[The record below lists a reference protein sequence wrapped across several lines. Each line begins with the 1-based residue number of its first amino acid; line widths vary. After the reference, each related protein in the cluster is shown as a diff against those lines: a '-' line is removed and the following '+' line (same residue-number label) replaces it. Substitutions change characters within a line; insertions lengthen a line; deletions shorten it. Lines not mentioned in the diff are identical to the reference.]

1 MKKAFLNILP
11 GLFLLGGVFAAA
23 IIAYMVQGWTF
34 LDALYMVV
42 ITVFGVGYGEVQPVD
57 TQAERITTILLIV
70 CGSSAVVYI
79 VGSLVQSI
87 AVGELRKAMGHIR
100 RTRDLEHLSDHAII
114 CGYGRIGQTLAT
126 ELAQARFPFVI
137 IDTDETKLAQARAA
151 NYRTLLGNAT
161 EEETLAIAGIA
172 RARILATVLPQD
184 TLNVYITLTARN
196 LNGNVRIISRGEQAS
211 TEKKLLQAGANEVV
225 LPALMGGLR
234 IAHSITR
241 PSLAEYLSDGK
252 TAVGPDLKYLG
263 IEVDEL
269 KLHQHAHLVGLSVRD
284 VGKQAEGD
292 FLVIAVKRGAQM
304 LRNDL
309 DECVLEEGDVLITVG
324 RTRELS
330 SQIRQE
336 VDQNRLL

>member
-1 MKKAFLNILP
+1 M
-11 GLFLLGGVFAAA
+11 
-23 IIAYMVQGWTF
+23 
-34 LDALYMVV
+34 
-42 ITVFGVGYGEVQPVD
+42 
-57 TQAERITTILLIV
+57 
-70 CGSSAVVYI
+70 
-79 VGSLVQSI
+79 
-87 AVGELRKAMGHIR
+87 
-100 RTRDLEHLSDHAII
+100 
-114 CGYGRIGQTLAT
+114 
-126 ELAQARFPFVI
+126 
-137 IDTDETKLAQARAA
+137 
-151 NYRTLLGNAT
+151 LGNAT
-161 EEETLAIAGIA
+161 EEETLSIAGIA

-196 LNGNVRIISRGEQAS
+196 LNENVRIISRGEQAS